1 LQKAGEWHTDQ
12 KERGTLK
19 RSKKTKT
26 NTITKTNCMMTK
38 LRKEEKAP
46 RFQTNS
52 HDAMRKRYGK
62 PRVIIFI
69 TQNNAQLKRLTS
81 EKVVPPCI
89 L

>member
-1 LQKAGEWHTDQ
+1 
-12 KERGTLK
+12 
-19 RSKKTKT
+19 
-26 NTITKTNCMMTK
+26 MTK